1 MNVNYPS
8 AAGRIRVWIL
18 ALPLL
23 AMLGCRSE
31 PPPQGQTGPPSPTVA
46 ESYPNLTSQAKEL
59 NDALVRK
66 DLNRFLD
73 LTHPKVV
80 ELGGG
85 REKMLA
91 TLKAQLE
98 QTEAEGVIVLSS
110 SIGTP
115 TQVIHDSGSIYAVMP
130 NTLKVK
136 AQAGTF
142 QTESTLIGVSA
153 DRGAN
158 WTFVD
163 ASGKDD
169 GELKKIIPG
178 VADKLTVPPAKQPV
192 RIAN

>member
-1 MNVNYPS
+1 MAVIAPLAISIACNRAPQTQTQVPTPS
-8 AAGRIRVWIL
+8 A
-18 ALPLL
+18 
-23 AMLGCRSE
+23 
-31 PPPQGQTGPPSPTVA
+31 TA
-46 ESYPNLTSQAKEL
+46 ESYPRLAIQAKEL
-59 NDALVRK
+59 IDALLRK
-66 DLNRFLD
+66 DLDRFLD

-91 TLKAQLE
+91 TMKKELE
-98 QTEAEGVIVLSS
+98 QTEAEGVTVLSS
-110 SIGTP
+110 AIGTP
-115 TQVIHDSGSIYAVMP
+115 TQIIQDAGSIYAVIP

-142 QTESTLIGVSA
+142 QTESTLIGVST
-153 DRGAN
+153 DNGAN

-169 GELKKIIPG
+169 GELKKILPG

-192 RIAN
+192 KISN

>member
-1 MNVNYPS
+1 M
-8 AAGRIRVWIL
+8 
-18 ALPLL
+18 
-23 AMLGCRSE
+23 
-31 PPPQGQTGPPSPTVA
+31 A